1 MLSELS
7 MKKIVFLLLIVVAGW
22 KFFNNSGS
30 VSLGPGVLAADIP
43 KQENIWTS
51 VSRKMGDYSITEL
64 KTFNIKAKVLA
75 KKNYYTGREADLS
88 PTDLALGWGR
98 MSDESIISKIKITQS
113 NRFYFWRVDSFH
125 IPRREIETHSANM
138 HLIPANDSVARD
150 IANVQEGEII
160 EISGS
165 LVEIT
170 TNDGWRW
177 KSSLTRND
185 TGAGAC
191 EVILVESISTSII

>member
-1 MLSELS
+1 
-7 MKKIVFLLLIVVAGW
+7 
-22 KFFNNSGS
+22 
-30 VSLGPGVLAADIP
+30 
-43 KQENIWTS
+43 
-51 VSRKMGDYSITEL
+51 
-64 KTFNIKAKVLA
+64 
-75 KKNYYTGREADLS
+75 
-88 PTDLALGWGR
+88 
-98 MSDESIISKIKITQS
+98 
-113 NRFYFWRVDSFH
+113 
-125 IPRREIETHSANM
+125 M